1 VENSYTTATLSTQL
15 ESASMSTAV
24 LESPERVTE
33 SLKDVA
39 AAMTKAAEANGDA
52 DENGGAILEATAPDA
67 TNPIS
72 RFVYST
78 FYYTSY
84 GIVFPT
90 VFVLNV
96 VPGLGPVAR
105 GLADGANA
113 ANAAIEE
120 RKARRNTRKIAAK
133 DLDEAITMQRGV
145 ESLAAASS

>member
-1 VENSYTTATLSTQL
+1 MPQQRCITQL
-15 ESASMSTAV
+15 ESAFMSTAV
-24 LESPERVTE
+24 LESPEPVTE
-33 SLKDVA
+33 SLKSVA
-39 AAMTKAAEANGDA
+39 AALTNAVETRSDA
-52 DENGGAILEATAPDA
+52 DEKGGTIFESTTHDA

-105 GLADGANA
+105 GVADGARA
-113 ANAAIEE
+113 AG
-120 RKARRNTRKIAAK
+120 
-133 DLDEAITMQRGV
+133 D
-145 ESLAAASS
+145 